1 MRHDRLGRRRGPG
14 QSRGLRPLHPRL
26 PRRFISKAVRIAM
39 EERDWTRFEALV
51 DRTARAAPT
60 RAQACGAV
68 ISRLVDYAA
77 ATPEPSPV
85 AWQDWERRKT
95 LRLLLL
101 SN

>member
-1 MRHDRLGRRRGPG
+1 
-14 QSRGLRPLHPRL
+14 
-26 PRRFISKAVRIAM
+26 M
-39 EERDWTRFEALV
+39 EEKDWARFDALV
-51 DRTARAAPT
+51 DRAARSAPT

-68 ISRLVDYAA
+68 ITRLVDYA
-77 ATPEPSPV
+77 TVTNDPSPV